1 MFEYSTTTILH
12 RLGTLYYS
20 RFICKLTYHNI
31 FTGNNS
37 MICFP
42 IIWSICIPSTWFIP
56 QFRPVFQTLCPLSI
70 IVVYP
75 TKCCRVTWNP
85 SYFWNPP
92 RFNNLKIKNQN
103 LTINGYVQGE
113 IMGTYFTILQH
124 YIVLDQRLLNY
135 QNAVFWRS
143 FEVVGRA
150 FSLRDIFWNALDFSI
165 NRIIM
170 Y

>member
-1 MFEYSTTTILH
+1 MTT
-12 RLGTLYYS
+12 LGTLYYS

-31 FTGNNS
+31 FTGNNGMNLLS
-37 MICFP
+37 NYLIDMYPQHLIH
-42 IIWSICIPSTWFIP
+42 SSVPSGLPNF
-56 QFRPVFQTLCPLSI
+56 VSI
-70 IVVYP
+70 IDNSSIYP

-135 QNAVFWRS
+135 QNAAFWRS

>member
-1 MFEYSTTTILH
+1 MAW
-12 RLGTLYYS
+12 
-20 RFICKLTYHNI
+20 
-31 FTGNNS
+31 
-37 MICFP
+37 ICFP

-135 QNAVFWRS
+135 QNAAFWRS

-170 Y
+170 S